1 MKTALSQLC
10 IQYSRYQSEFVA
22 NILQLGMRVECEGDL
37 GRFIRIAKKGNLGFQ
52 SYLIAGE
59 TKLSWVN

>member
-1 MKTALSQLC
+1 M
-10 IQYSRYQSEFVA
+10 
-22 NILQLGMRVECEGDL
+22 ECEGDLARGGDL
-37 GRFIRIAKKGNLGFQ
+37 GRFIRKKGNLGFQ